1 MAPGKD
7 GSGQGVWEPD
17 EVLSDRYRVLHE
29 QRRSSTGYIY
39 KVQDVFRDVP
49 HLVLCPSPRM
59 LSDTGALDWFVQFCR
74 NALSVAHHPNL
85 LACRRMDYEG
95 KVPYLVMDYVEGSY
109 WDQAIERG
117 LLTELSDMLNIAI
130 QVARGL
136 EWLHENGRVH
146 GNFKPAN
153 VIVSE
158 KPYVG
163 EVLKYGETYAHTRAY
178 AAPEQLAPE
187 RDLSPATDIWCWA
200 ASVLHMFTGMVNW
213 SLGPRAPKALERYLR
228 NGPAVPGMALMPGPV
243 VSLLEQCF
251 RADPSERPASTAGI
265 TEQLED
271 IYYNVTNAT
280 YESPPSDETYDS
292 EHLVDDEVQTCALPI
307 SENKEHGHQRAEAP
321 PPRRRFSPRRQS
333 SRSRSRR
340 RPDEHS

>member
-1 MAPGKD
+1 MAPENGE
-7 GSGQGVWEPD
+7 SGQGVWEPD
-17 EVLSDRYRVLHE
+17 EVLSDRYRVVHE
-29 QRRSSTGYIY
+29 QRHSSTGYIY
-39 KVQDVFRDVP
+39 KVVDVFRDVP

-59 LSDTGALDWFVQFCR
+59 LADPNSLEWFVQFCR

-95 KVPYLVMDYVEGSY
+95 KVPYLVMDYLEGCY

-153 VIVSE
+153 VLVSE

-178 AAPEQLAPE
+178 AAPEQLSPE
-187 RDLSPATDIWCWA
+187 RELTPATDIWCWA
-200 ASVLHMFTGMVNW
+200 VSVLHMFTGMVNW
-213 SLGPRAPKALERYLR
+213 SLGPRAPKALARYLR
-228 NGPAVPGMALMPGPV
+228 NGPAVPGMALMPVPV
-243 VSLLEQCF
+243 VRLLEQCF
-251 RADPSERPASTAGI
+251 AADPEDRPASTAGI

-271 IYYNVTNAT
+271 IYYDVTNAA
-280 YESPPSDETYDS
+280 YEGPPTDETYES
-292 EHLVDDEVQTCALPI
+292 EHLVDEDAG
-307 SENKEHGHQRAEAP
+307 SHRRAEHNEDGHKRPEAP

-333 SRSRSRR
+333 NRSRSRR
-340 RPDEHS
+340 RPDEKS